1 MQEEGG
7 SALAI
12 PHAESFSF
20 PGNDDFERYWLGGPL
35 KFLFSFLRPAQM
47 EFFRMNRQSCNSVH

>member
-1 MQEEGG
+1 
-7 SALAI
+7 
-12 PHAESFSF
+12 
-20 PGNDDFERYWLGGPL
+20 LGGPL